1 MAQRS
6 QQEIHRLR
14 NILKFA
20 VQLYFSFYFSF
31 YLFINLLLQKAPALN
46 NPQNVI
52 STKTVGFIVNPIAG
66 MGGAVGLKGTD
77 SKAILNQAIA
87 LGAKPIATQRAETFL
102 TQLSPVKESLKMIVG
117 PGAMG
122 QYQAQNCGF
131 NCKVVGES
139 KKETTSRD
147 TQFIAKS
154 IVAGGIDLLVFCGG
168 DGTTRDILKT
178 VDLKV
183 PVLGVPTG
191 VKMHSA
197 IFAVSP
203 QAAARVVATFLWGG
217 LPLHEAEVMD
227 VDEAAF
233 RQGHLSAELYGYLLS
248 PYEPHLIQGN
258 KMASPLT
265 ENEVENQV
273 AIAINI
279 NEEMIPR
286 IIYIIAPGTTTRT
299 ISDLLDQKK
308 TLLGVDLF
316 QDKRIIAKDVSEKQI
331 LHAING
337 KATKIIVTPIGGQG
351 FIFGRGNQQI
361 SSKVI
366 RQVGLENIIVVAT
379 KGKLD
384 RLESLRVDTGDP
396 ELDEQFRNHGIKVVV
411 DYKTIKEI
419 KIE

>member
-1 MAQRS
+1 MR
-6 QQEIHRLR
+6 
-14 NILKFA
+14 
-20 VQLYFSFYFSF
+20 
-31 YLFINLLLQKAPALN
+31 

-52 STKTVGFIVNPIAG
+52 PTKTLGFIVNPVAG

-77 SKAILNQAIA
+77 GKAILNQAIA
-87 LGAKPIATQRAETFL
+87 LGAKPIATQRAETFF
-102 TQLSPVKESLKMIVG
+102 TQLNPVKESLKLIVG
-117 PGAMG
+117 AGDMG
-122 QYQAQNCGF
+122 QNQAQKYGF
-131 NCKVVGES
+131 TCKVVGES
-139 KKETTSRD
+139 KKETTSED
-147 TQFIAKS
+147 TQFIVKG
-154 IVAGGIDLLVFCGG
+154 IVTAGINLLVFCGG
-168 DGTTRDILKT
+168 DGTTRDILKA

-233 RQGHLSAELYGYLLS
+233 RQGHLSAKLYGYLLS

-258 KMASPLT
+258 KMTSPMT

-279 NEEMIPR
+279 NEEMGPG

-308 TLLGVDLF
+308 TILGVDLF
-316 QDKRIIAKDVSEKQI
+316 QNKKIFAKDVSEKQI
-331 LHAING
+331 LQAIRG

-351 FIFGRGNQQI
+351 FIFGRSNQQI

-366 RQVGLENIIVVAT
+366 RQVGLDNIIVVAT
-379 KGKLD
+379 KSKLD

-396 ELDEQFRNHGIKVVV
+396 ELDEQFRDRGIRVVV